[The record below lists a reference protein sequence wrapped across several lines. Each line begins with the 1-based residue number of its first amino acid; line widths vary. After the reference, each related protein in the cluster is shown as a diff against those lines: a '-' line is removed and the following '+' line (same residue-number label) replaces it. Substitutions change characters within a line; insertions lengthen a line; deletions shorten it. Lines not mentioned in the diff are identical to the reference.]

1 MTRGSGRRA
10 RRPARPIERGSR
22 KPPPKAPSPSRPAT
36 AREPGSVGD
45 RTGVFRLGVVPGT
58 TPGTWISRWRERLP
72 GVELQLVPVE
82 AREAREILDARS
94 ADAVLARLPLQADGL
109 HVIRLYDEV
118 PVVVFDKASHLA
130 AADELR
136 AIDLEGQVRIVPA
149 DDVLPGLELPGTVA
163 PSFPSLATTADA
175 IETVAAGVGIV
186 VVPQS
191 LARLHHRRDTD
202 YRPLADGPVST
213 VALAWIAEQTTPD
226 VEAFVGIVRGR
237 TARSSRA

>member
-1 MTRGSGRRA
+1 M
-10 RRPARPIERGSR
+10 P
-22 KPPPKAPSPSRPAT
+22 
-36 AREPGSVGD
+36 
-45 RTGVFRLGVVPGT
+45 RTGVFRLGAVPGT

-82 AREAREILDARS
+82 ARDARELLDARS
-94 ADAVLARLPLQADGL
+94 ADAVLARLPLHTDGL

-118 PVVVFDKASHLA
+118 PVVVFEKDSHLA

-136 AIDLEGQVRIVPA
+136 PIDLEGLVRIIPDDDAFPELVLTGTQAPA
-149 DDVLPGLELPGTVA
+149 FSGTA
-163 PSFPSLATTADA
+163 STGEA

-202 YRPLADGPVST
+202 YRPLVGGPAST
-213 VALAWIAEQTTPD
+213 IVLAWIADETSPD